1 MKINSRTINILLFA
15 ISLSFI
21 AFIAT
26 RYVGNEHNIYYWDSN
41 GYWRFWQQFG
51 AGLSVDPI
59 RTISRLL
66 SSIKN
71 DDYNLLP
78 IAVTS
83 VFYMVGGEDRLVYIL
98 SLSIMYLFPVTL
110 LFYMLI
116 NQFSEEKSTWF
127 KGISLA
133 LPATFVAF
141 WAPTLRGYPDICGL
155 VFILFSVIYSSK
167 TDISGKLDLKKAIIL
182 GVVLW
187 APFLLRR
194 WYAYTIVSLYI
205 SLPVLNYYLYKAN
218 EHSLNRIFKIALFFF
233 VSGTSSVLLSVILQW
248 NLLKRIATTDYSFI
262 YSAYQSSVETSFY
275 NVMHDIGLYILPL
288 FLLSICLSVFSRKT
302 KKDYLVIFSTF
313 NLIFSFFIFTRTQSP
328 GLHHCLPFALW
339 VLIVSAFGLQY
350 ILSKL
355 SNNACKITFVGLIVF
370 ACLFV
375 NQQSLFDKS
384 DNFITNWLPTKYLPM
399 RVDNYN
405 NYLRLSSDI
414 QGMLHGGDKLTVL
427 SSSSVL
433 NDNMLDTLSNQKL
446 SNFIAGMS
454 QVDLR
459 DGLNVPS
466 LLSKYFIV
474 ADPVQTHLTPSG
486 QQVITIPAEQLLRN
500 EGIGKAFRRVGQGY
514 PLERGVTAYIY
525 ERMRPF
531 TYDEMMSFISKY
543 YVSYPQWKG
552 VYDTDLFIPFAT
564 GSISLGDVWGK
575 LSIEEDGTIYAHPGE
590 TRPTTINWTLN
601 GVKAFVISS
610 ITNTCQ
616 GADGVDVT
624 ISDQSGHEVSTHI
637 ENNHS
642 AMIDLGKFNNIP
654 ISMSIDKHGNPSC
667 DSIMIVG
674 KK

>member
-21 AFIAT
+21 AFITT

-51 AGLSVDPI
+51 SGLFSAPVS
-59 RTISRLL
+59 TMSTLL

-78 IAVTS
+78 VAITS
-83 VFYMVGGEDRLVYIL
+83 VFYIVGGESRLVYIL
-98 SLSIMYLFPVTL
+98 SLSIVYLFPVTL
-110 LFYMLI
+110 LFYILI
-116 NQFSEEKSTWF
+116 NQFSEEKSVWW
-127 KGISLA
+127 KGILLV

-155 VFILFSVIYSSK
+155 VFILFAVIYSSK
-167 TDISGKLDLKKAIIL
+167 ADLSGKLDLKKAIIL
-182 GVVLW
+182 GLLLW

-205 SLPVLNYYLYKAN
+205 SLPLLNYYLYKTN
-218 EHSLNRIFKIALFFF
+218 GHSLKRIFKIAVFFF
-233 VSGTSSVLLSVILQW
+233 VSGMSSVLLSVILQW
-248 NLLKRIATTDYSFI
+248 NLLKRIASTDYSFI
-262 YSAYQSSVETSFY
+262 YSAYQSSVELSIN
-275 NVMHDIGLYILPL
+275 NVIHDIGLYLLPM
-288 FLLSICLSVFSRKT
+288 FLLSICLSFFTRKT
-302 KKDYLVIFSTF
+302 QKDYLVIFSAF

-328 GLHHCLPFALW
+328 GVHHCLPFALW
-339 VLIVSAFGLQY
+339 ALIVSTFGLQY
-350 ILSKL
+350 IFSKL
-355 SNNACKITFVGLIVF
+355 SNNASKITFIGFITIV
-370 ACLFV
+370 CLVV
-375 NQQSLFDKS
+375 NQQSLFDKN
-384 DNFITNWLPTKYLPM
+384 DNFITNLLPIKYLPM

-414 QGMLHGGDKLTVL
+414 QGMLHGDDKLTVL

-446 SNFIAGMS
+446 SNFIAGIS

-466 LLSKYFIV
+466 LMSKYFIV
-474 ADPVQTHLTPSG
+474 ADPVQTHLNPSG
-486 QQVITIPAEQLLRN
+486 QQVITIPADQLLRN
-500 EGIGKAFRRVGQGY
+500 EGIGKAFKRIGQGY

-525 ERMRPF
+525 ERMRPY

-552 VYDTDLFIPFAT
+552 IYDTDLFIPYAT
-564 GSISLGDVWGK
+564 GLISLGDIWGK
-575 LSIEEDGTIYAHPGE
+575 LSIDDDGTIYAHPGE

-601 GVKAFVISS
+601 GVKAFDISS
-610 ITNTCQ
+610 IKNTCQ
-616 GADGVDVT
+616 AADGVDVT
-624 ISDQSGHEVSTHI
+624 ISDLSGHEVSTHV

-642 AMIDLGKFNNIP
+642 ATIDLSKFNNVP
-654 ISMSIDKHGNPSC
+654 ISMSIGKHGNPSC
-667 DSIMIVG
+667 DSIRIVG